1 MQPFKSPSLLEEQ
14 EIDEHFR
21 PILVR
26 PMEHQA
32 AALRRFRRTNRI
44 GIAAI
49 ILFLPAGIIA
59 ALVTRGTSMTPWIP
73 LLVCAAC
80 GITFLIAAFRI
91 RAFRCPAAA
100 SGSRLLIRRLRIRPG
115 DVVCIVGSSH
125 VPNHSLQPTTGRPD
139 AQ

>member
-91 RAFRCPAAA
+91 RAFRCPRCGKRFTVAYPQA
-100 SGSRLLIRRLRIRPG
+100 
-115 DVVCIVGSSH
+115 
-125 VPNHSLQPTTGRPD
+125 PNSTGRRCVHCGLESC
-139 AQ
+139 A